1 MKKHEKHE
9 TKTAEPGE
17 APPPHSPSPTGER
30 GPAGA
35 APSAGA
41 GALLEIPAEAVT
53 RLEAELAESKDRHL
67 RLAAEF
73 DNFRKRIA
81 RERTE
86 TAVRAQAEVVVRLV
100 DALDD
105 LARFA
110 HVDPAQT
117 DAKAIHDG
125 VDMVERKFWKELS
138 AIGLGRIDQVGV
150 PFDPTIH
157 EAVSTAPAATP
168 EQDHTVGT
176 VLQAGYKLGNSL
188 VRPAR
193 VLVLTWRS
201 DVPDAPGPVMH

>member
-1 MKKHEKHE
+1 MKKHDQDGK
-9 TKTAEPGE
+9 TK
-17 APPPHSPSPTGER
+17 APPVAEAS
-30 GPAGA
+30 A
-35 APSAGA
+35 APEESPG
-41 GALLEIPAEAVT
+41 GALLEIPAEAVS
-53 RLEAELAESKDRHL
+53 RLESELAEAKDRHL

-117 DAKAIHDG
+117 DAKALHEG
-125 VDMVERKFWKELS
+125 VDMVERKFWKELG
-138 AIGLGRIDQVGV
+138 AIGLSRIDQVGA

-157 EAVSTAPAATP
+157 EAVATTPATAP
-168 EQDHTVGT
+168 EQDHTVGAI
-176 VLQAGYKLGNSL
+176 LQAGYKLGDSL

-193 VLVLTWRS
+193 VLVLTWTG
-201 DVPDAPGPVMH
+201 DVPRAPEQVLH